1 MTNIFILT
9 LVIGLFVI
17 MFMVAP
23 LLIGVFVYKHAS
35 KHPIGQPLQWALI
48 CALTPLYI
56 GLMIYM
62 VKIDEIDSRIYYENE
77 LKKDK

>member
-9 LVIGLFVI
+9 LVVGLFVI

-23 LLIGVFVYKHAS
+23 TLIGVFVYKHAS
-35 KHPIGQPLQWALI
+35 KHPIGQPIQWAII

-62 VKIDEIDSRIYYENE
+62 IKIDEIDSRIYDENE

>member
-1 MTNIFILT
+1 M
-9 LVIGLFVI
+9 VGLFVI

-23 LLIGVFVYKHAS
+23 TLIGVFVYKHAS

-62 VKIDEIDSRIYYENE
+62 IKIDEIDSRIYDENE

>member
-23 LLIGVFVYKHAS
+23 LLIGIFVYKHAS

>member
-23 LLIGVFVYKHAS
+23 TLIGVFVYKHAS

-62 VKIDEIDSRIYYENE
+62 IKIDEIDSRIYDENE

>member
-9 LVIGLFVI
+9 LVIGLFLI

-23 LLIGVFVYKHAS
+23 ILIGIFVYKHAS